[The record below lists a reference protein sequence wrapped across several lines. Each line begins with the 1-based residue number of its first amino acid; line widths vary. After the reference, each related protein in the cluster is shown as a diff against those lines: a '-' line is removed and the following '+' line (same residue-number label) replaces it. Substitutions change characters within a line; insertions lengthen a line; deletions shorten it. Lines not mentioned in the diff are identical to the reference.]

1 MSRIGPAQVLAALEL
16 VRDTISHYKWKML
29 YFTYQIYWDNTNNK
43 MFLNVTNYFHVVV
56 GKVKIKLG
64 NENENMN
71 PVTAQLHR
79 TKP

>member
-1 MSRIGPAQVLAALEL
+1 
-16 VRDTISHYKWKML
+16 ML
-29 YFTYQIYWDNTNNK
+29 YFTYQIYWNNTNNK

-56 GKVKIKLG
+56 AKVKIKLG

-71 PVTAQLHR
+71 PITAQLHR